1 MQYVLLRC
9 SAGLACPLVRRGPSR
24 RSSLR
29 RAEAPGGQRC
39 RPDLAAHG
47 GQEPVTCLL
56 QHVFFE
62 IPREA
67 GVRRGRGEETVPC
80 SCPKA
85 GDFSG
90 VAVLIRVPPPTS
102 DHVRTR
108 GRSAR
113 PVAARRPM
121 SALLRRLG
129 SKSSRTISAHFSP
142 RCCAGKL
149 SSERRG
155 NTGSTVRTS
164 PRKLPAQGRAR
175 APAFLRGVPRWRP
188 PLATA
193 WGRCAI
199 SRTGTLP
206 FGGVLRPPDPCLS
219 LRGLRARVLAS
230 PPVAIAREPP
240 RALSPW
246 RALLRGGRL
255 FNARAG
261 REGRGAAPGRGAG
274 SQDQT
279 IQGSWSGQASS
290 PAFLTERAAPD
301 GRRGQA
307 GSVRSGWA
315 VVREF
320 QRPSG
325 MPLALRRR
333 HAPGAGGW
341 AWLSA
346 VASAHLGSP
355 PTRARWTKEAA
366 GARTGRGEGSAA
378 IASAGSPR

>member
-240 RALSPW
+240 RALSPCSPF
-246 RALLRGGRL
+246 RAPVRGRD
-255 FNARAG
+255 RV
-261 REGRGAAPGRGAG
+261 AASVLP
-274 SQDQT
+274 SCDQ
-279 IQGSWSGQASS
+279 
-290 PAFLTERAAPD
+290 L
-301 GRRGQA
+301 GRR
-307 GSVRSGWA
+307 
-315 VVREF
+315 
-320 QRPSG
+320 
-325 MPLALRRR
+325 
-333 HAPGAGGW
+333 
-341 AWLSA
+341 
-346 VASAHLGSP
+346 
-355 PTRARWTKEAA
+355 
-366 GARTGRGEGSAA
+366 
-378 IASAGSPR
+378 